1 MLSSLPVSSHNCHF
15 HSCNHKQL
23 YEIPLVLSS
32 ILQYY
37 CNVTFGVS
45 APMLL
50 LTVIELIWVEMLGD
64 IMDNAI
70 NILIFVITAI
80 SFLFCFRKDGRWDL
94 RAGKKSL
101 RFFTILSNLFCA
113 VSALLWVLSSSY
125 WAWLLKYVGTVAVT
139 VTLLTVIFFL
149 GPNMGYKPLFS
160 GKDLYL
166 HLCGPLL
173 AIVSF
178 CFMECQFA
186 LSFSLSLL
194 GILPVIIY
202 GFVYLVEVVILKN
215 WEDFYGYNKDGKWK
229 INMAAMFAGGFAVCM
244 LIRILYSIWR

>member
-1 MLSSLPVSSHNCHF
+1 
-15 HSCNHKQL
+15 
-23 YEIPLVLSS
+23 
-32 ILQYY
+32 
-37 CNVTFGVS
+37 
-45 APMLL
+45 MLL
-50 LTVIELIWVEMLGD
+50 LTVMELIWVEMPGD

-229 INMAAMFAGGFAVCM
+229 ISMAAMFAGGFAACM

>member
-1 MLSSLPVSSHNCHF
+1 
-15 HSCNHKQL
+15 
-23 YEIPLVLSS
+23 
-32 ILQYY
+32 
-37 CNVTFGVS
+37 
-45 APMLL
+45 MLL

-166 HLCGPLL
+166 HLCVPLL

-229 INMAAMFAGGFAVCM
+229 ISMAAMFAGGFAVCM
-244 LIRILYSIWR
+244 LIRILYSI

>member
-1 MLSSLPVSSHNCHF
+1 
-15 HSCNHKQL
+15 
-23 YEIPLVLSS
+23 
-32 ILQYY
+32 
-37 CNVTFGVS
+37 
-45 APMLL
+45 MLL

-229 INMAAMFAGGFAVCM
+229 KSMAAMFAGGFAACM

>member
-1 MLSSLPVSSHNCHF
+1 
-15 HSCNHKQL
+15 
-23 YEIPLVLSS
+23 
-32 ILQYY
+32 
-37 CNVTFGVS
+37 
-45 APMLL
+45 MLL
-50 LTVIELIWVEMLGD
+50 LTVIELIWVEMPGD

-125 WAWLLKYVGTVAVT
+125 WAWLLKYVGTAAVT

-229 INMAAMFAGGFAVCM
+229 ISMAAMFAGGFAVCM
-244 LIRILYSIWR
+244 LIRILYSI

>member
-1 MLSSLPVSSHNCHF
+1 MLSSLPLSSHNCYF

-50 LTVIELIWVEMLGD
+50 LTVIELIWVEMPGD

-229 INMAAMFAGGFAVCM
+229 ISMAAMFAGGFAVCM
-244 LIRILYSIWR
+244 LIRILYSI

>member
-1 MLSSLPVSSHNCHF
+1 
-15 HSCNHKQL
+15 
-23 YEIPLVLSS
+23 
-32 ILQYY
+32 
-37 CNVTFGVS
+37 
-45 APMLL
+45 MLL
-50 LTVIELIWVEMLGD
+50 LTVIELIWVEMPGD

-229 INMAAMFAGGFAVCM
+229 ISMAAMFAGGFAVCM
-244 LIRILYSIWR
+244 LIRILYSI

>member
-1 MLSSLPVSSHNCHF
+1 
-15 HSCNHKQL
+15 
-23 YEIPLVLSS
+23 
-32 ILQYY
+32 
-37 CNVTFGVS
+37 
-45 APMLL
+45 MLL

-215 WEDFYGYNKDGKWK
+215 WEDFYGFNKDGKWK
-229 INMAAMFAGGFAVCM
+229 ISMAAMFAGGFAVCM
-244 LIRILYSIWR
+244 LIRILYSI

>member
-1 MLSSLPVSSHNCHF
+1 
-15 HSCNHKQL
+15 
-23 YEIPLVLSS
+23 
-32 ILQYY
+32 
-37 CNVTFGVS
+37 
-45 APMLL
+45 MLL
-50 LTVIELIWVEMLGD
+50 LTVIELIWVEMPGD

-80 SFLFCFRKDGRWDL
+80 SFFFCFRKDGRWDL

-194 GILPVIIY
+194 GILPVITY

-229 INMAAMFAGGFAVCM
+229 ISMAAMFAGGFAVCM
-244 LIRILYSIWR
+244 LIRILYFI